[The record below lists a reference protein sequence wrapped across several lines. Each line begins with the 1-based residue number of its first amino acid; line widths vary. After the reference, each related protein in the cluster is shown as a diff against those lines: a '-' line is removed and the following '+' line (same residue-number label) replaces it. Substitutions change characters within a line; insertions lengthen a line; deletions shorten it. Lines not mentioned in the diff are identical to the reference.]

1 MISYDHSALRDR
13 KSQYIGNVFYKNG
26 IISLTD
32 TEGYFSN
39 ILTNSGSSG
48 FELEFKS
55 TQTLYENEVLCRV
68 EPHEFNFS
76 TNPTSLM
83 GGSILF
89 DVNED
94 GKFDILDA
102 SYIFKYIVGNLDVDI
117 IDTELRE
124 QENRSIVV
132 GDTSRNWPTEDL
144 VLTESE
150 DVLLLDLFMNYDTNQ
165 SSVEYDRIVSNIK
178 KLYDG
183 GYLDIDGDGVTS
195 ANDAKLLVRYFMG
208 KTGDQLTKKL
218 IDRYGE
224 ATRINA
230 SDIIEYLNE
239 KTGKNI
245 GRRILSDFRDYEEND
260 KKDTGGS
267 YLAPYATTVGLYD
280 GLDLVMVAK
289 LGKPIKILPNYPINF
304 LIKFDS

>member
-1 MISYDHSALRDR
+1 M
-13 KSQYIGNVFYKNG
+13 
-26 IISLTD
+26 
-32 TEGYFSN
+32 
-39 ILTNSGSSG
+39 
-48 FELEFKS
+48 
-55 TQTLYENEVLCRV
+55 
-68 EPHEFNFS
+68 
-76 TNPTSLM
+76 
-83 GGSILF
+83 
-89 DVNED
+89 
-94 GKFDILDA
+94 
-102 SYIFKYIVGNLDVDI
+102 
-117 IDTELRE
+117 
-124 QENRSIVV
+124 V
-132 GDTSRNWPTEDL
+132 GDASRNWPTEDL

-150 DVLLLDLFMNYDTNQ
+150 DVLLMDLFMNYDTNQ
-165 SSVEYDRIVSNIK
+165 SSVEYNRIVSNIK
-178 KLYDG
+178 KLYDEG
-183 GYLDIDGDGVTS
+183 HLDIDGDGVTS

-208 KTGDQLTKKL
+208 KTGEQLTKKL

-245 GRRILSDFRDYEEND
+245 GRRILSDFRNYEEND

-267 YLAPYATTVGLYD
+267 YLAPYATTIGLYD